1 MRTSLRLG
9 GREVP
14 KLETDSTVL
23 GLDVSDDPL
32 GNLAAFAVTLVGSAA
47 RRQNFSAAHDYF
59 LGGPKSSLAPE
70 QSGRGLSLTLSIRYR
85 LSPRSRTEK

>member
-32 GNLAAFAVTLVGSAA
+32 GNLAAFVECDIALREDAVTLVGSAA
-47 RRQNFSAAHDYF
+47 WRQNFSAGARLL
-59 LGGPKSSLAPE
+59 LG
-70 QSGRGLSLTLSIRYR
+70 
-85 LSPRSRTEK
+85 RTEEFVGA